1 MAALPICV
9 NRTVRHLRTGAGVT
23 RVGWL
28 VGDGRGSDLVL
39 LSRKTAYKDDV
50 RGPAGNLMS
59 ALMSSALTLA
69 VRRGAA
75 VEACRKGTQVSA
87 FKDADEVYA
96 YIGKMFEI
104 AVADPAFVEATKDT
118 GLVVLLTQTDPD
130 ATILIDFPGQKVLFG
145 DAAAEAKST
154 VQLRMSSDN
163 SNRFWQG
170 KLNFTLAMAQRK
182 VKLDGKRS
190 VALKLLPLT
199 TPLFDTYQTTL
210 REAGRDDLLV
220 G

>member
-1 MAALPICV
+1 
-9 NRTVRHLRTGAGVT
+9 
-23 RVGWL
+23 
-28 VGDGRGSDLVL
+28 
-39 LSRKTAYKDDV
+39 
-50 RGPAGNLMS
+50 
-59 ALMSSALTLA
+59 
-69 VRRGAA
+69 
-75 VEACRKGTQVSA
+75 VSA

-104 AVADPAFVEATKDT
+104 AVVEPTFVEATKDT
-118 GLVVLLTQTDPD
+118 DLVVLLTQTDPA
-130 ATILIDFPGQKVLFG
+130 ATILIDFPGQKVQFG
-145 DAAAEAKST
+145 DAAAGARPT
-154 VQLRMSSDN
+154 VRLRMSSDN

-199 TPLFDTYQTTL
+199 TPLFDTYKTTL
-210 REAGRDDLLV
+210 RDAGRDDLLV